1 MDLISDLTFD
11 LAFVSNVLREIECGS
26 RARPRKGISDVPRGL
41 GDGTPKLCA
50 VRGARSRGL
59 GLVEVICD
67 NFGSS
72 NFSHA
77 SRGDK
82 YAPGTLLVA
91 LRLEEMSTRLHD
103 QGTDHVVVAVVAV

>member
-1 MDLISDLTFD
+1 MELISDLTFD
-11 LAFVSNVLREIECGS
+11 LQFVSNVLREIECGS
-26 RARPRKGISDVPRGL
+26 RARPRKGIRDVPRGR

-59 GLVEVICD
+59 GLVEIICH

-72 NFSHA
+72 KFSHA